1 MISITSIATTT
12 TTTTIP
18 NQMKCQ
24 SRSAINLI
32 PANPVNQKGICSKAD
47 TNVTALGQRQLAAL
61 PRHPLN
67 LFTSDPRV
75 TIQKPLNIE
84 Y

>member
-1 MISITSIATTT
+1 MISITAIATIA

-24 SRSAINLI
+24 SKSAINLI
-32 PANPVNQKGICSKAD
+32 PANPVNQNGICSKAD

>member
-1 MISITSIATTT
+1 
-12 TTTTIP
+12 
-18 NQMKCQ
+18 MKCQ

-75 TIQKPLNIE
+75 TIQKPQNIE

>member
-1 MISITSIATTT
+1 MISITAIAIA
-12 TTTTIP
+12 TTTIP

-61 PRHPLN
+61 PRLP
-67 LFTSDPRV
+67 
-75 TIQKPLNIE
+75 IE
-84 Y
+84 FIHV

>member
-1 MISITSIATTT
+1 MNSITAIAATTT
-12 TTTTIP
+12 IA

-32 PANPVNQKGICSKAD
+32 HANPVNQKEICSNVD
-47 TNVTALGQRQLAAL
+47 TNVTAISQRELAVISRL
-61 PRHPLN
+61 TLI

-75 TIQKPLNIE
+75 AIQKPENIE

>member
-1 MISITSIATTT
+1 MISITSIAT

-47 TNVTALGQRQLAAL
+47 TNVTALGQSQLAAL

-67 LFTSDPRV
+67 
-75 TIQKPLNIE
+75 
-84 Y
+84 

>member
-1 MISITSIATTT
+1 MISIIAIA

-32 PANPVNQKGICSKAD
+32 PANPVNQKGICSKVD
-47 TNVTALGQRQLAAL
+47 TYVTAPGRRQLAAL

-75 TIQKPLNIE
+75 AIQKALNIE